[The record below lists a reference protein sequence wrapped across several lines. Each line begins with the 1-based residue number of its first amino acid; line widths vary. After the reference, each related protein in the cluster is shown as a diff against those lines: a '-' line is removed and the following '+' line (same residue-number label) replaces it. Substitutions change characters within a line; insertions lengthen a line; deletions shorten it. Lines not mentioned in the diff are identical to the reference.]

1 MGARELHQPALLLLL
16 EGVGP
21 EAVGP
26 AVFGDKSDKWW
37 ITGDLGRV
45 RNVDNLWTGK
55 RIADMACDTYY
66 GLKTGGGRRSG
77 VS

>member
-1 MGARELHQPALLLLL
+1 MGARELLQPALLLLL
-16 EGVGP
+16 GGVGL
-21 EAVGP
+21 EVVGP
-26 AVFGDKSDKWW
+26 AFFVDKSDKCL

-45 RNVDNLWTGK
+45 RNVDNLWIEI